1 MLHKHYRTASVVSP
15 LFFQMDTDFSFWE
28 EKSLAGCVLF
38 DNLIEIHA
46 TPWPAKV
53 LNGILAQITQH
64 GP

>member
-15 LFFQMDTDFSFWE
+15 LFFQMDTQIFHLGKKKALLVVF
-28 EKSLAGCVLF
+28 
-38 DNLIEIHA
+38 EIHA
-46 TPWPAKV
+46 TRWPAKV